1 MTNWTDAAS
10 SERNSELR
18 TLTVRR
24 MLPVNI
30 QSGKPIRKAFRLG
43 ELVGAVTRFCD
54 LGFQPSYADVAF
66 VLRYCQRSLEPYNGL
81 LKVLLR
87 SEEHTHF
94 IQRKT
99 IIRSNV
105 ADHIL

>member
-1 MTNWTDAAS
+1 MLRSSSGIAS
-10 SERNSELR
+10 ALSDL
-18 TLTVRR
+18 
-24 MLPVNI
+24 NI

-81 LKVLLR
+81 LKVLLKPVDT
-87 SEEHTHF
+87 THF